1 MYIVEQVQSFKSL
14 YNTSIQNE
22 GPRFTLSIG
31 LRKATNVFGWGFV
44 TFLPAKSTS

>member
-1 MYIVEQVQSFKSL
+1 MYIVEQVQ
-14 YNTSIQNE
+14 
-22 GPRFTLSIG
+22 RFQIIISIG